1 MLFVILGLFFSF
13 IYSIY
18 VLPKKEGFEPSL
30 NPTVYPILYKGMVII
45 PYSKENAIHLH
56 HWVIY
61 CVICILSIFMYI
73 PDLIIGFSL
82 GLFLQGITYND
93 SLHFICKNPY
103 H

>member
-1 MLFVILGLFFSF
+1 MLFLIFGLFFSY

-18 VLPKKEGFEPSL
+18 VLPKKEGFEPSV
-30 NPTVYPILYKGMVII
+30 NPIVYPILYKGMIII
-45 PYSKENAIHLH
+45 PYSNEKAIHLH

-61 CVICILSIFMYI
+61 CFICILSVFMYI

-82 GLFLQGITYND
+82 GLFLQGISYND

>member
-1 MLFVILGLFFSF
+1 MLFGILGLFFSF

-18 VLPKKEGFEPSL
+18 VLPKNEGVEPSI
-30 NPTVYPILYKGMVII
+30 NPTVYPILYKGMIII
-45 PYSKENAIHLH
+45 PYNKENAIHLH

-61 CVICILSIFMYI
+61 FIICILSIFIYI
-73 PDLIIGFSL
+73 PNLIIGFSL